1 MFAKVIVDIRHEEV
15 NHAFDYIVPQSY
27 EDFLVRGMRVLVPF
41 GPQTRMGYVV
51 DIITQSET
59 ATKEITEV
67 LDVVPTLSDELFFI
81 VEHIM
86 KSQPALFA
94 SVFMTVIP
102 AELAVQYQKIA
113 RLKIESACPMDIKPF
128 FDRHGIWKLL
138 KRDQVYY
145 PRLKRLADK
154 GVIDIETFIK
164 AKETIK
170 TETAYTFNSNHQYA
184 RISHYQVL
192 DVLFREQDQIP
203 RRELIASGLSVS
215 QINTLLKHDVIRSV
229 DQEVKRDIHHVFEI
243 KEDRVTLNIGQKQA
257 ISAIKEHL
265 NEPKIFLL
273 KGITGSGKTEVYL
286 NVMESVIRSG
296 KQVLFLVPEITLIGP
311 MAQHLKSRFNDVAI
325 YHSGLSKGERFD
337 QYRMVKN
344 QEASIL
350 LGTRSAVFLPLEH
363 LGLIIMDEEHDDA
376 YQQTEGVIYHAQDIA
391 IIKSG
396 FHQVPLILGSA
407 TPSIVTM
414 YQANQG
420 LYELLELNQRPK
432 TLPLP
437 TIQFVDM
444 KKELKDQ
451 NTSIFSS
458 VLLSKMKDRLLK
470 KEQTLLLFNRKGYAP
485 FVLCRGCG
493 HVPVCPHCDISLT
506 YYKDKQTLKCHYC
519 GFEQPYEARCMM
531 CHEPKVK
538 EIGVGIEYV
547 TEQLKKVLPDAR
559 ILRMDQ
565 NVTKTKGSHEL
576 IWHQFLNEEA
586 DVLVGTQ
593 MIAKGLDFPKVTLV
607 GVLMAD
613 MLLKVPSY
621 RSAEQTYMLLS
632 QVTGRSGRFLP
643 GEAIIQGYDLN
654 HYAIKT
660 VAETYDKFYQEALY
674 SRKLSNYPPY
684 TQHALILI
692 EGISFLKTYQSAFML
707 KKKMIEYGI
716 TAIGPAPALI
726 KKIKDLH
733 RFTVT
738 LKYQTIDMHQIFE
751 IFKKLE
757 QPDVRISFYPTLD
770 IQ

>member
-15 NHAFDYIVPQSY
+15 NHAFDYIVPRSF
-27 EDFLVRGMRVLVPF
+27 EDFLVRGMRVMVPF
-41 GPQTRMGYVV
+41 GPQTRLGYVV
-51 DIITQSET
+51 DIIDLSDT
-59 ATKEITEV
+59 ATKEIIEV
-67 LDVVPTLSDELFFI
+67 LDVVPTLSDELFLI
-81 VEHIM
+81 VEKIIQT
-86 KSQPALFA
+86 QPALFA

-102 AELAVQYQKIA
+102 AELAVNYQKIA
-113 RLKIESACPMDIKPF
+113 KLIVESSCPLDLKPY
-128 FDRHGIWKLL
+128 FDRHGVWKLL
-138 KRDQVYY
+138 QRDQIHY
-145 PRLKRLADK
+145 PRLKRLSDK
-154 GVIDIETFIK
+154 GILSIETSIK
-164 AKETIK
+164 AKESIK
-170 TETAYTFNSNHQYA
+170 METAYTFNSNHHYQ
-184 RISHYQVL
+184 RISHYKAL
-192 DVLFREQDQIP
+192 DELLRDKNQIS
-203 RRELIASGLSVS
+203 RKELLSSGFSSS
-215 QINTLLKHDVIRSV
+215 QISTLLKHEVLQSV
-229 DQEVKRDIHHVFEI
+229 EQEVKRDIHHVFETI
-243 KEDRVTLNIGQKQA
+243 HHEVTLNNEQKQA
-257 ISAIKEHL
+257 INAIKKSL
-265 NEPKIFLL
+265 NEPNIFLL
-273 KGITGSGKTEVYL
+273 KGITGSGKTEVYM
-286 NVMESVIRSG
+286 NVMETVIQSG

-311 MAQHLKSRFNDVAI
+311 MAQHLKSRFKDVAI

-344 QEASIL
+344 QEASML
-350 LGTRSAVFLPLEH
+350 LGTRSAVFLPLEQ

-376 YQQTEGVIYHAQDIA
+376 YQQTEGVIYHAKDIA
-391 IIKSG
+391 ILKSKY
-396 FHQVPLILGSA
+396 HHVPLILGSA
-407 TPSIVTM
+407 TPSIVSM
-414 YQANQG
+414 YQADRG
-420 LYELLELNQRPK
+420 HYECLELTKRPK
-432 TLPLP
+432 ALPMP
-437 TIQFVDM
+437 TIEFIDM
-444 KKELKDQ
+444 KKELKNQ

-458 VLLSKMKDRLLK
+458 ALLSKIQDKLVK

-519 GFEQPYEARCMM
+519 GFEQPYDASCMM

-547 TEQLKKVLPDAR
+547 TEQLKKVLPKAR
-559 ILRMDQ
+559 VLRMDQ

-586 DVLVGTQ
+586 DILVGTQ

-654 HYAIKT
+654 HYAIRS
-660 VAETYDKFYQEALY
+660 VSESYEKFYQEALY
-674 SRKLSNYPPY
+674 SRKLSNYPPFIN
-684 TQHALILI
+684 HAQLLI
-692 EGISFLKTYQSAFML
+692 EGISFLKTYQVAFLL
-707 KKKMIEYGI
+707 KKKMIELSI

-726 KKIKDLH
+726 KKIKDHH

-738 LKYQTIDMHQIFE
+738 LKYQEIDMQHMFE
-751 IFKKLE
+751 VIKTLE
-757 QPDVRISFYPTLD
+757 TNDIKITFYPTLD

>member
-1 MFAKVIVDIRHEEV
+1 MFAKVIVDSRHEEV
-15 NHAFDYIVPQSY
+15 NHAFDYIVPQSF
-27 EDFLVRGMRVLVPF
+27 EEFLVRGMRVMVPF
-41 GPQTRMGYVV
+41 GSQIRLGYVV
-51 DIITQSET
+51 EIIKRSET

-67 LDVVPTLSDELFFI
+67 LDVVPTLSDELFMI

-86 KSQPALFA
+86 NTQPALFA

-113 RLKIESACPMDIKPF
+113 RLIDESLCPVDLKPN

-138 KRDQVYY
+138 QRDQVYY

-154 GVIDIETFIK
+154 GVLSIETSIK
-164 AKETIK
+164 AKESIK
-170 TETAYTFNSNHQYA
+170 METAYTLNTNHQYK
-184 RISHYQVL
+184 RIDHYPAL
-192 DVLFREQDQIP
+192 DELFREKNQIP
-203 RRELIASGLSVS
+203 RRELITSGLSAS
-215 QINTLLKHDVIRSV
+215 QITTLLKHDVLKSI
-229 DQEVKRDIHHVFEI
+229 DQEVIRDIHHVFDTKQQI
-243 KEDRVTLNIGQKQA
+243 VTLNTEQKQA
-257 ISAIKEHL
+257 ITAIEKHL
-265 NEPKIFLL
+265 NASKTFLL
-273 KGITGSGKTEVYL
+273 KGITGSGKTEVYM
-286 NVMESVIRSG
+286 NVMETVIKSG

-311 MAQHLKSRFNDVAI
+311 MAQHLKSRFDNVAI

-350 LGTRSAVFLPLEH
+350 LGTRSAVFLPLEQ

-376 YQQTEGVIYHAQDIA
+376 YQQTEGVIYHAKDIA
-391 IIKSG
+391 VIKSL
-396 FHQVPLILGSA
+396 HHHVPLVLGSA

-420 LYELLELNQRPK
+420 LYELLELTKRPK
-432 TLPLP
+432 ALPMP
-437 TIQFVDM
+437 AIQFIDM
-444 KKELKDQ
+444 KKELKGQ

-458 VLLSKMKDRLLK
+458 VLLSKIQDRLLK

-493 HVPVCPHCDISLT
+493 HVPLCPHCDISLT

-519 GFEQPYEARCMM
+519 GFEQPYDASCMM

-547 TEQLKKVLPDAR
+547 TEQLKKVLPKAR
-559 ILRMDQ
+559 VLRMDQ

-576 IWHQFLNEEA
+576 IWHQFLSEEA
-586 DVLVGTQ
+586 DILVGTQ

-654 HYAIKT
+654 HYAIRT
-660 VAETYDKFYQEALY
+660 VAESYEKFYQESLY
-674 SRKLSNYPPY
+674 SRKLSNYPPF
-684 TQHALILI
+684 TNHAQLLI
-692 EGISFLKTYQSAFML
+692 EGISFLKTYQVAFSL
-707 KKKMIEYGI
+707 KKKIAALGI
-716 TAIGPAPALI
+716 TVIGPAPALI
-726 KKIKDLH
+726 KKIRDLN

-738 LKYQTIDMHQIFE
+738 LKYQIIDMHQMFD
-751 IFKKLE
+751 IFKTLE
-757 QPDVRISFYPTLD
+757 QNDIKISFYPTLD